1 MTVPTGLLL
10 DLAHERQAELRRNAL
25 GAGQRA
31 LIRSARPRTLTA
43 RITRRLTAQAIARPL
58 RRPGVD
64 LRVAAPSLTTAKE
77 QS

>member
-1 MTVPTGLLL
+1 MNVPTGLLV
-10 DLAHERQAELRRNAL
+10 DLAHERQAELRRDAL
-25 GAGQRA
+25 GASQRA
-31 LIRSARPRTLTA
+31 QIRSARPRTLTA
-43 RITRRLTAQAIARPL
+43 RITRRLTAHAVAGPS

>member
-10 DLAHERQAELRRNAL
+10 DLAHERQAEVRRNAL
-25 GAGQRA
+25 GADQRE

-43 RITRRLTAQAIARPL
+43 RITRRLTARAVATHL

-64 LRVAAPSLTTAKE
+64 LRAAAPSLTTAKE